1 MRQSGDQHKGNTLGS
16 TITAPVIPA
25 KKSARSVSRPGSSH
39 QPRNGNI
46 RFHRRLESLNEL
58 MDDSAPY
65 RRAGKDA
72 ASYSLKGQMDQ

>member
-1 MRQSGDQHKGNTLGS
+1 
-16 TITAPVIPA
+16 
-25 KKSARSVSRPGSSH
+25 
-39 QPRNGNI
+39 
-46 RFHRRLESLNEL
+46 LNEL